1 MIKTFATQ
9 FYIGH
14 SDVKRWKSI
23 AYDEHLED
31 AIETLKG
38 IYDDHIAE
46 CEERGVWPY
55 HHITDFRVKG
65 LESEQEFTG
74 E

>member
-1 MIKTFATQ
+1 MITLFATQ

-23 AYDEHLED
+23 AYDDNLED
-31 AIETLKG
+31 AVETLKG
-38 IYDDHIAE
+38 IYDDHVTE
-46 CEERGVWPY
+46 CDKKGVWPY
-55 HHITDFRVKG
+55 HALTDFRVKG

>member
-1 MIKTFATQ
+1 MIFATQ

-23 AYDEHLED
+23 AYDDNLED

-38 IYDDHIAE
+38 IYDDHIAA
-46 CEERGVWPY
+46 CAKKGVWPY
-55 HHITDFRVKG
+55 HEITDFRVKG
-65 LESEQEFTG
+65 LEVEQKFTSE
-74 E
+74 

>member
-1 MIKTFATQ
+1 MIKIFATQ

-14 SDVKRWKSI
+14 SEVKRWKSL

-31 AIETLKG
+31 AVETLKY
-38 IYDDHIAE
+38 IYDEHIAD
-46 CEERGVWPY
+46 CEDKGVWPY
-55 HHITDFRVKG
+55 HHMTDFRVKG